1 MVDLDE
7 LAIAFLA
14 ITELIIIRAHDTHSP
29 C

>member
-14 ITELIIIRAHDTHSP
+14 GADLIIIQAHDTRSL